1 MFFKIYYLGVTPTL
15 PISKSSNNATTY
27 QSIHYRQ
34 KESISPTMYI
44 KKYRRISIIVDVL
57 LSFVSLFLLIFAN

>member
-1 MFFKIYYLGVTPTL
+1 
-15 PISKSSNNATTY
+15 
-27 QSIHYRQ
+27 
-34 KESISPTMYI
+34 MYI